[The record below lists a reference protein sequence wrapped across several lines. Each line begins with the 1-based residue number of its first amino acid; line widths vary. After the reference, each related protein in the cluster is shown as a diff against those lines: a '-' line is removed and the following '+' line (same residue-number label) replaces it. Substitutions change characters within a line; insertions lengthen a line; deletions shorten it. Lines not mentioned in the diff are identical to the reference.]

1 MAKTFSSDSS
11 ASILDKPFEFSRT
24 ASPEN
29 SLEEQGNT
37 LWDSLDGPLEFAG
50 QAGWG
55 FTEAVTLGA
64 ATIADVAKEEIAKQK
79 IKDGTLD
86 SSQLEGS
93 TRYLEKKVTSFGGRV
108 DDSAESF
115 GDLSLWGQS
124 GYTLG
129 SILGTIPTFMFGGAL
144 TSKAITGVSKIGGVG
159 KKLVTNKVS
168 REIKEAYAKKIATT
182 SKDDIGR
189 ISFGE
194 KGFKNI
200 AEIGLESVGKDGQSA
215 RFKQFGNEAFEIS
228 AKDEI
233 GIGIKAMKIGLPDN
247 KIGDLSEEVFNIVIR
262 NNPDDAQRILFGL
275 GSTAFPNMPKTGL
288 VAGAMGYDAILGLT
302 ISAMRGAATE
312 SIKAKMQYDV
322 PDMVEETYADRII
335 AGSLHEAAVLSVI
348 GPVKFI
354 RGGSQ
359 GSMLK
364 KTKEAIF
371 GVAKNLKPARNMSG
385 AQLEATVDMMT
396 KIAGSEITKKISP
409 KVMKK
414 FSNHTTGAK
423 WWANKKEDDIGRDEM
438 RYWINTARKDFVL
451 NAPALWLKEF
461 GAEMAY
467 SLPRMAMGTVA
478 MNASGIY
485 EVVRHHGVENIA
497 LSFGE
502 SPEERIS
509 NIFTAMYFT
518 RKPHSFH
525 TGDKMMGFETGN
537 IRQNASL
544 KGEMLNKTI
553 GSLKAI
559 SSIDIE
565 SLNTYVGGGAKHYV
579 NENLSNHV
587 IENSVELNKLRDLS
601 KSHSKVVRARSADES
616 VSGFREAASKYN
628 IENFRNEPDKLD
640 SFRKDILKASAV
652 MEYYKEASFTGDPLS
667 LQTFTPKEA
676 GNIVNEISRLEFGG
690 KKIDPNNPF
699 KSLNEWHEENIM
711 NSTIDPLNN
720 IQQFVKT
727 SLTTILGG
735 ESTGSVVE
743 RNGVLEIPKIKGL
756 SLLVDG
762 KDRLSK
768 DALHSL
774 DTAIQNLKTLKKI
787 KETSDLKIDLGAT
800 TQEARESVLSNYNQ
814 IVSSLH
820 KWVYG
825 KDFVVGDGNSRVD
838 ADIVTNYAWYEPY
851 LRVKENSQIKNAIS
865 VLKDTND
872 GTLTSGER
880 EALRQE
886 ISKVISDKFEIK
898 LKPAD
903 GMDIT
908 ADEYVKVNDF
918 MQNLHRYYS
927 DVEKKGTDNTEID
940 FNNAVTLMSNVEK
953 HLGTVFT
960 NYNSKGRLST
970 GLLDKTLKDVD
981 LSNVSSPHNMKIAFR
996 DLTQSEPFK
1005 ETGRV
1010 VLPSIENF
1018 RSKVDM
1024 EVSTNSLSKE
1034 SAAETK
1040 EFYSDLI
1047 NIVENTKPNTIK
1059 VSEFGLSENGTS
1071 KWYSEIKKI
1080 QNNANLHYFN
1090 SARDKIAN
1098 VTGGL
1103 ENIQSRIKLVQLEK
1117 DYLLSEERNDSRYKS
1132 CSSRD

>member
-1 MAKTFSSDSS
+1 M
-11 ASILDKPFEFSRT
+11 
-24 ASPEN
+24 
-29 SLEEQGNT
+29 
-37 LWDSLDGPLEFAG
+37 
-50 QAGWG
+50 
-55 FTEAVTLGA
+55 
-64 ATIADVAKEEIAKQK
+64 
-79 IKDGTLD
+79 
-86 SSQLEGS
+86 
-93 TRYLEKKVTSFGGRV
+93 
-108 DDSAESF
+108 
-115 GDLSLWGQS
+115 
-124 GYTLG
+124 
-129 SILGTIPTFMFGGAL
+129 
-144 TSKAITGVSKIGGVG
+144 
-159 KKLVTNKVS
+159 
-168 REIKEAYAKKIATT
+168 
-182 SKDDIGR
+182 
-189 ISFGE
+189 
-194 KGFKNI
+194 
-200 AEIGLESVGKDGQSA
+200 
-215 RFKQFGNEAFEIS
+215 
-228 AKDEI
+228 
-233 GIGIKAMKIGLPDN
+233 
-247 KIGDLSEEVFNIVIR
+247 
-262 NNPDDAQRILFGL
+262 
-275 GSTAFPNMPKTGL
+275 
-288 VAGAMGYDAILGLT
+288 
-302 ISAMRGAATE
+302 
-312 SIKAKMQYDV
+312 
-322 PDMVEETYADRII
+322 
-335 AGSLHEAAVLSVI
+335 
-348 GPVKFI
+348 
-354 RGGSQ
+354 
-359 GSMLK
+359 
-364 KTKEAIF
+364 
-371 GVAKNLKPARNMSG
+371 
-385 AQLEATVDMMT
+385 
-396 KIAGSEITKKISP
+396 
-409 KVMKK
+409 
-414 FSNHTTGAK
+414 
-423 WWANKKEDDIGRDEM
+423 
-438 RYWINTARKDFVL
+438 
-451 NAPALWLKEF
+451 
-461 GAEMAY
+461 
-467 SLPRMAMGTVA
+467 
-478 MNASGIY
+478 
-485 EVVRHHGVENIA
+485 
-497 LSFGE
+497 
-502 SPEERIS
+502 
-509 NIFTAMYFT
+509 
-518 RKPHSFH
+518 
-525 TGDKMMGFETGN
+525 
-537 IRQNASL
+537 
-544 KGEMLNKTI
+544 
-553 GSLKAI
+553 
-559 SSIDIE
+559 
-565 SLNTYVGGGAKHYV
+565 
-579 NENLSNHV
+579 
-587 IENSVELNKLRDLS
+587 S

-1117 DYLLSEERNDSRYKS
+1117 DYLLSEERNVRNDAKVIAEIKETISVFGEGVKDIEQMIVDIKAAHQGTNRALLHAAIKHESSLENILKRVESMDLSKEGRIPELFKNLALEFGKIRDDAIKNGYKETLVIDRINDELGRIETPHKDYENEITRVTIS
-1132 CSSRD
+1132 QFALKYGIKQDDIIDLTALDFTRKQRGEDIRNRFRQMQSSVKMNEKANAQLDALIEGIKDGELATKHFRKSIVEPLYRITLAKARELEKSQNRKFDREDMLADLNTVLTAATSSRPIIEYQWSAGRLIASTKLVGNTKDQERGFSGVMDFLSPGREDLVLLSNTNYSRDGNRLVKDFPDYFKQELKLNIDG